1 MKVIFTEDVKGQ
13 GKKNEI
19 KEVSDGYAKNFLIKK
34 GLAVVADKT
43 NLGRLDKNLK
53 EEAKEE
59 ENLIKDMQELK
70 KKLEKEKITFKA
82 KTGKQD
88 MMFGSISVKQI
99 KKELDNLGYNIDK
112 TKIILDNQ
120 ITSLGFH
127 EVKIKLHKKVEAIIK
142 IQVTK

>member
-82 KTGKQD
+82 KTG
-88 MMFGSISVKQI
+88 
-99 KKELDNLGYNIDK
+99 
-112 TKIILDNQ
+112 
-120 ITSLGFH
+120 
-127 EVKIKLHKKVEAIIK
+127 
-142 IQVTK
+142 

>member
-1 MKVIFTEDVKGQ
+1 MKVIFTQDVKGQ

-19 KEVSDGYAKNFLIKK
+19 KDVSDGYAKNFLIKK
-34 GLAVVADKT
+34 GLAVVADKI

-53 EEAKEE
+53 EEAKTE
-59 ENLIKDMQELK
+59 ENLIKEMEQLK
-70 KKLEKEKITFKA
+70 TRLEKENITFKV

-88 MMFGSISVKQI
+88 MMFGSISIKQI

-112 TKIILDNQ
+112 TKIVLDNQ

-127 EVKIKLHKKVEAIIK
+127 EVKIKLHKKVEAKIK
-142 IQVTK
+142 IQVIK

>member
-1 MKVIFTEDVKGQ
+1 MKIIFTENVKGQ

-53 EEAKEE
+53 EEAKTEA
-59 ENLIKDMQELK
+59 NLIKEMEQLK
-70 KKLEKEKITFKA
+70 SKLEKEKIVFKV

-88 MMFGSISVKQI
+88 MMFGSISIKQI
-99 KKELDNLGYNIDK
+99 KKELDNLGYVIDK
-112 TKIILDNQ
+112 TKIVLDFP

-127 EVKIKLHKKVEAIIK
+127 EVKIKLHKKVEAKIK
-142 IQVTK
+142 IQVIK